1 MTTARNFSRLAGI
14 VTDLTRSMTADVR
27 YQRLLDAF
35 VASFPCDAIAL
46 LELDGGVLVPRAV
59 RGFSPDTLGR
69 RFVVTEHPRLAQ
81 VLHSRTAVRFPADS
95 ALPDPYDGLV
105 DGPDGHL
112 YVHDCMGVTLRIE
125 DKPWGVLT
133 LDTLQ
138 PGRFDVIDGEVFDAF
153 VAVAAASV
161 QAADWIVRLE
171 QQLERH
177 HRVNLSAIRDGTG
190 DELIGESAGILQL
203 QREAQT
209 VAPSDL
215 PVLILGE
222 TGVGKELVARM
233 IHRYSNRAKEPMV
246 QINCAALPES
256 LAESELFGH
265 VRGAFSGATDD
276 RIGKFELAHE
286 GTLLL
291 DEVGELPLSV
301 QAKLLRALQSGEIQ
315 RLGCDGGRR
324 VDVRVVAATNRD
336 LKEEVLAGRF
346 RIDLYHRLSVY
357 PLSVPPLRERGDDVM
372 LLAGYFLERSRRR
385 LGVRSVRLGGAA
397 QRWLRRYSWP
407 GNVRELEHALTR
419 GIVRAL
425 SDGQGRGHVIELTPK
440 HLGAD
445 DFPQLERA
453 PAERAVELPATPLS
467 MQEAIDDFRRELI
480 EQRLEAYG
488 GNYSAAARSLGMD
501 RSNLHRLARRLRAEP
516 PAGRAEPR
524 RGRRSA
530 LARGS

>member
-14 VTDLTRSMTADVR
+14 VTDLTRSMTSDAR
-27 YQRLLDAF
+27 YQRLLGAF
-35 VASFPCDAIAL
+35 AESFHCDAIAL

-81 VLHSRTAVRFPADS
+81 VLHSRAPVRFPADS

-112 YVHDCMGVTLRIE
+112 YVHDCMGVALRIE
-125 DKPWGVLT
+125 DKTWGVLT

-138 PGRFDVIDGEVFDAF
+138 PGRFDAIDGDVFDAF
-153 VAVAAASV
+153 AAVAAASV
-161 QAADWIVRLE
+161 QAADWIQRLE

-177 HRVNLSAIRDGTG
+177 HRVNLSTVRGGEA
-190 DELIGESAGILQL
+190 DELIGESPAILQL
-203 QREAQT
+203 QREART
-209 VAPSDL
+209 VARSDL

-233 IHRYSNRAKEPMV
+233 IHRCSNRAQEPMV

-286 GTLLL
+286 GTLFL

-315 RLGCDGGRR
+315 RLGCDRGRR

-336 LKEEVLAGRF
+336 LKQEVLAGRF

-357 PLSVPPLRERGDDVM
+357 PLCVPPLRERSGDVM
-372 LLAGYFLERSRRR
+372 LLAGYFLERARRR
-385 LGVRSVRLGGAA
+385 LGVRNARLGAA
-397 QRWLRRYSWP
+397 ARRWLQRYSWP

-425 SDGQGRGHVIELTPK
+425 SDGHGRGLVIELTPK
-440 HLGAD
+440 HLGAEE
-445 DFPQLERA
+445 FPRLELDGAESSVPA
-453 PAERAVELPATPLS
+453 PPPASLS

-480 EQRLEAYG
+480 EQRLAAYG
-488 GNYSAAARSLGMD
+488 GNYAAAARSLGMD
-501 RSNLHRLARRLRAEP
+501 RSNLHRLARKLRAEP
-516 PAGRAEPR
+516 QRPADKREAG
-524 RGRRSA
+524 
-530 LARGS
+530 